1 MAEPDA
7 DGRGFH
13 GPLCWLV
20 TAVVGLLVGSTLA
33 LVIPGDAA
41 NHAPVI
47 PLWLVAPFALL
58 LASIAL
64 MPFIHAGF
72 WHRHY
77 PDFAFFLGGLIAGY
91 YLLAYRGTEASHEAS
106 HDLLHAVTEYY
117 AFIALVGGLFVV
129 SGGIL
134 VDLRGRGTPAL
145 NTLLLLAGSVLANL
159 VGTTGASM
167 LLIRPFMRVNRGR
180 LRPLHIVLF
189 ILIVSNGA
197 GCLTPIGDPPLY
209 LGFLKGVPFFWTL
222 EHLWPDWI
230 LVVGLLLAVFYVYDA
245 IVERRQQRTFSPLP
259 TSEEAADLMERQL
272 RSRYG
277 LAISGVGGLVCLA
290 LMIAGVFVDPILHR
304 FAKVEGIPVG
314 ATLQLLVALTAYLTA
329 PRAILAS
336 NDFNF
341 GPVKEVGLLFLGIF
355 VTMVPA
361 LSYLGEHGHSF
372 GINSPSAF
380 YYGTGFLSAVLDNAP
395 TYANFLQIALGPKP
409 ITPESL
415 RDFLA
420 TPDGVIVLDAI
431 STAAVFFG
439 AMTYIGNGPNFMVKA
454 IAESSGV
461 AMPSFFGYLL
471 RAVVI
476 LLPVLVIHWIVFIR

>member
-1 MAEPDA
+1 VI
-7 DGRGFH
+7 G
-13 GPLCWLV
+13 LV
-20 TAVVGLLVGSTLA
+20 AGSALA
-33 LVIPGDAA
+33 LAVPGQAA

-64 MPFIHAGF
+64 MPFIHSRF

-77 PDFAFFLGGLIAGY
+77 PDFAFVLGGLIAGY
-91 YLLAYRGTEASHEAS
+91 YLFAYRGTDAAHEAS
-106 HDLLHAVTEYY
+106 HDLLHAVIEYY
-117 AFIALVGGLFVV
+117 AFIALVGGLFIV

-134 VDLRGRGTPAL
+134 VDLRGRGTPPL
-145 NTLLLLAGSVLANL
+145 NTLLLLAGSLLANL

-189 ILIVSNGA
+189 ILIVSNG
-197 GCLTPIGDPPLY
+197 GGSLTPIGDPPLY

-222 EHLWPDWI
+222 EHLWQDWL
-230 LVVGLLLAVFYVYDA
+230 LVVGLLLAVFYGYDA
-245 IVERRQQRTFSPLP
+245 MVERRRQQTFSPLP
-259 TSEEAADLMERQL
+259 TSEEAADLMEHQL
-272 RSRYG
+272 RSDYG
-277 LAISGVGGLVCLA
+277 LRVSGASGLLFLT
-290 LMIAGVFVDPILHR
+290 LMVAGVFVDPLLHR
-304 FAKVEGIPVG
+304 FAKIEGIPVG
-314 ATLQLLVALTAYLTA
+314 ATLQVLIALAAYLTA
-329 PRAILAS
+329 PRAILAA
-336 NDFNF
+336 NDFNL

-355 VTMVPA
+355 ITMVPA

-415 RDFLA
+415 RAFLA
-420 TPDGVIVLDAI
+420 TPEGVIVLDAI

-461 AMPSFFGYLL
+461 AMPSFFGYLRWTL
-471 RAVVI
+471 LI
-476 LLPVLVIHWIVFIR
+476 LLPVLIIHWVVFIR